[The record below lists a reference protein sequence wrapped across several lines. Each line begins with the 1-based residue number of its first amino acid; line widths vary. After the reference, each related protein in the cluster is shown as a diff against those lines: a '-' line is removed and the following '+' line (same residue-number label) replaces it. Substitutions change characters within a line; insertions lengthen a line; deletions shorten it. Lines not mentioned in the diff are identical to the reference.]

1 MKNTKIIE
9 EMIEKFDYKIVTLQQ
24 LEQIEESE
32 LVITV
37 KNIGNSGKYPSC
49 QWYVVEFINGEE
61 ISVYIE
67 N

>member
-1 MKNTKIIE
+1 MKNTIDK
-9 EMIEKFDYKIVTLQQ
+9 MIEKFDYKIVTLQQ